1 MSPSR
6 KFARDARAATWIACG
21 TLGAATLF
29 APKFARA
36 LVVGLTAT
44 IGIAHG
50 ATDAAMLERLRI
62 GPGRLKISIAYG
74 VVAVAVYAVA
84 RRYPLAATRALR
96 AVSWAHF
103 GSGDAAFARH
113 CGSRGVEPL
122 EAFARGGVPLSIGG
136 RDARSAWSFVA
147 ACAFAALGAARG
159 NAADALDVALPAAVL
174 YAAPARVG
182 FGVYFAT
189 WHSPRHLALILE
201 RDPRGGSYRE
211 RFARF
216 ARESAPN
223 VAVASAFGA
232 LAFAL
237 DSRGSRAQREDLVTA
252 LILGITVPH
261 QIAVWIVEYRSRVA
275 SAEGR

>member
-1 MSPSR
+1 MSPGR
-6 KFARDARAATWIACG
+6 RFANGARSATWLACAV
-21 TLGAATLF
+21 LGAATLV
-29 APKFARA
+29 APKVARA

-74 VVAVAVYAVA
+74 ILAIGVYALA
-84 RRYPLAATRALR
+84 RRFPRSATRALR

-113 CGSRGVEPL
+113 CGSSGIEPL
-122 EAFARGGVPLSIGG
+122 EAFARGGIPLSIGG
-136 RDARSAWSFVA
+136 RDVRSAWSLVA
-147 ACAFAALGAARG
+147 ACAYAAFGAARG
-159 NAADALDVALPAAVL
+159 NIADALDVALPAAVL
-174 YAAPARVG
+174 YAAPARLG
-182 FGVYFAT
+182 FGVYFAA

-201 RDPRGGSYRE
+201 RDPRGGSYVQ

-232 LAFAL
+232 LALAF
-237 DSRGSRAQREDLVTA
+237 DGSRAPREDLVTA

-261 QIAVWIVEYRSRVA
+261 QLAVWIVEYRSRVA

>member
-1 MSPSR
+1 
-6 KFARDARAATWIACG
+6 
-21 TLGAATLF
+21 
-29 APKFARA
+29 
-36 LVVGLTAT
+36 
-44 IGIAHG
+44 
-50 ATDAAMLERLRI
+50 MLERLRI

-74 VVAVAVYAVA
+74 IVAIGVYAIA
-84 RRYPLAATRALR
+84 RRFPLAGTRALH

-113 CGSRGVEPL
+113 CGSRGIEPL

-136 RDARSAWSFVA
+136 RGARSAWSFVV
-147 ACAFAALGAARG
+147 ACAYGAFGLARG
-159 NAADALDVALPAAVL
+159 EAADALDVALPAAVL
-174 YAAPARVG
+174 YATPARLG

-201 RDPRGGSYRE
+201 RDPRGGSYLQ

-232 LAFAL
+232 LAFAF
-237 DSRGSRAQREDLVTA
+237 DGARAPREDLVTA
-252 LILGITVPH
+252 LILGITIPH
-261 QIAVWIVEYRSRVA
+261 QIAVWILEYRSRAA
-275 SAEGR
+275 SADGG

>member
-6 KFARDARAATWIACG
+6 KFARGARAATWAACG
-21 TLGAATLF
+21 TLGAATLV
-29 APKFARA
+29 APKLARA
-36 LVVGLTAT
+36 LVVGLTTT

-62 GPGRLKISIAYG
+62 GPGRLNISIGYG
-74 VVAVAVYAVA
+74 IVAIGVYALA
-84 RRYPLAATRALR
+84 RRFPFAATRALR

-113 CGSRGVEPL
+113 CGSRGIEPL

-136 RDARSAWSFVA
+136 RDPRSAWSFVA
-147 ACAFAALGAARG
+147 ACVYAALGAVRG
-159 NAADALDVALPAAVL
+159 DAADALDVALPAAVL
-174 YAAPARVG
+174 YAAPARLG

-201 RDPRGGSYRE
+201 RDPRGGSYLE
-211 RFARF
+211 RFTRF

-232 LAFAL
+232 LAFAF
-237 DSRGSRAQREDLVTA
+237 DRTRAPREDLVTA
-252 LILGITVPH
+252 IILGITVPH
-261 QIAVWIVEYRSRVA
+261 QIAVWIVEYRTRVA
-275 SAEGR
+275 AAEGR

>member
-1 MSPSR
+1 MSPGR
-6 KFARDARAATWIACG
+6 RFARNARAATWIASAS
-21 TLGAATLF
+21 LGAATLV

-44 IGIAHG
+44 VGVAHG

-62 GPGRLKISIAYG
+62 GPGRLKISIGYG
-74 VVAVAVYAVA
+74 ILAICVYGIA
-84 RRYPLAATRALR
+84 RRFPLAATFALR

-113 CGSRGVEPL
+113 CGSRGIEPL

-136 RDARSAWSFVA
+136 RDARSAWSFVV
-147 ACAFAALGAARG
+147 ACAYAAFGLAR
-159 NAADALDVALPAAVL
+159 NDAADALDVALPAAVL
-174 YAAPARVG
+174 YAAPARLG

-201 RDPRGGSYRE
+201 RDPRGGSYLQ
-211 RFARF
+211 RFGRF

-232 LAFAL
+232 LAFVFDGA
-237 DSRGSRAQREDLVTA
+237 RAPREDLVTA
-252 LILGITVPH
+252 LILGITIPH
-261 QIAVWIVEYRSRVA
+261 QIAVWIVEHRSRTA
-275 SAEGR
+275 SGEGS

>member
-1 MSPSR
+1 MSPGR
-6 KFARDARAATWIACG
+6 KFARDARAATWLAC
-21 TLGAATLF
+21 TVVGAATLA
-29 APKFARA
+29 APNLARA

-44 IGIAHG
+44 IGVAHG
-50 ATDAAMLERLRI
+50 ATDAAMLDRLRI
-62 GPGRLKISIAYG
+62 GPGRVKISIAYG
-74 VVAVAVYAVA
+74 ILAIAVYTIA
-84 RRYPLAATRALR
+84 RRFPLAATRTLR

-113 CGSRGVEPL
+113 CGSRGVEPI
-122 EAFARGGVPLSIGG
+122 EAFVRGGLPLSIGG
-136 RDARSAWSFVA
+136 RDARSAWSFAA
-147 ACAFAALGAARG
+147 ACAYAALGIVRG
-159 NAADALDVALPAAVL
+159 DAADALDVALPAAVL
-174 YAAPARVG
+174 YAAPPRLG

-201 RDPRGGSYRE
+201 RDPRGGSYLQ
-211 RFARF
+211 RFVRF

-232 LAFAL
+232 LAFAF
-237 DSRGSRAQREDLVTA
+237 DRSRAQREDLVTA

-275 SAEGR
+275 APDGG

>member
-1 MSPSR
+1 MSPGR
-6 KFARDARAATWIACG
+6 RFARNARAATWIACAS
-21 TLGAATLF
+21 LGAATLV
-29 APKFARA
+29 APKLARA

-44 IGIAHG
+44 IGVAHG
-50 ATDAAMLERLRI
+50 ATDAAMLDRLRI

-74 VVAVAVYAVA
+74 ILATCVYAIA
-84 RRYPLAATRALR
+84 RRFPLAATRALR

-113 CGSRGVEPL
+113 CGSRGIEPL
-122 EAFARGGVPLSIGG
+122 AAFARGGVPLSIGG
-136 RDARSAWSFVA
+136 RDVRSTWSFAA
-147 ACAFAALGAARG
+147 ACAYAAFDAVRG
-159 NAADALDVALPAAVL
+159 DAADALDVAVPAAVL
-174 YAAPARVG
+174 YAAPARLG

-201 RDPRGGSYRE
+201 RDPRGGSYLQ
-211 RFARF
+211 RFVRF

-232 LAFAL
+232 LAFAFEGA
-237 DSRGSRAQREDLVTA
+237 RTPREDLVTA

-261 QIAVWIVEYRSRVA
+261 QIAVWVVEYRSRSA